1 MKLLTA
7 VLACGLAWFGFSA
20 ASAADSSGK
29 IRVLVVTGG
38 HDFEKE
44 PFFQMFK
51 DNPEISY
58 QAAEHPNAHALLR
71 PDAAKNYDVLVFYDM
86 HEEISPEAKA
96 DFLDR
101 LKEGKGL
108 VVLHH
113 AIADYQEWPEYAKII
128 GARYY
133 LKKMVV
139 DGVEKARSVYEHGVH
154 FKVHVADPNHPVTRG
169 VKDFEVH
176 DETYNLFDVYPDTHT
191 LLTTDEPKSN
201 KVIGWAKTYEAARV
215 VYLQGGHDHFAYEN
229 PNYRKVLQ
237 QAIRWTAK
245 KDQPSVGSN

>member
-1 MKLLTA
+1 MKLLWA
-7 VLACGLAWFGFSA
+7 LISCGLVCLSLTAAESA
-20 ASAADSSGK
+20 GK

-38 HDFEKE
+38 HDFEKD

-51 DNPEISY
+51 DNPDISY
-58 QAAEHPNAHALLR
+58 QAAEHPNAQALLKA
-71 PDAAKNYDVLVFYDM
+71 DAAAKYDVLVLYDM
-86 HEEISPEAKA
+86 YQEISPEAKA

-113 AIADYQEWPEYAKII
+113 AIASYQKWPEYSKII

-133 LKKMVV
+133 LEKTVV
-139 DGVEKARSVYEHGVH
+139 DGVEKARSIYEHGVN
-154 FKVHVADPNHPVTRG
+154 FKVHVADQNHPVTRG

-176 DETYNLFDVYPDTHT
+176 DETYNLYDVFPETHP
-191 LLTTDEPKSN
+191 LLMADEPKSH
-201 KVIGWAKTYEAARV
+201 KVIGWAKAYGLARV
-215 VYLQGGHDHFAYEN
+215 VYFQGGHDHFAYEN
-229 PNYRKVLQ
+229 PSYRQLLR

-245 KDQPSVGSN
+245 KD

>member
-1 MKLLTA
+1 MKLLRA
-7 VLACGLAWFGFSA
+7 FLACGLLCFAVSTA
-20 ASAADSSGK
+20 AHAADTAGK
-29 IRVLVVTGG
+29 IRVVIVTGG

-51 DNPEISY
+51 DNPEISF
-58 QAAEHPNAHALLR
+58 QSVEHPNAHAVLKAE
-71 PDAAKNYDVLVFYDM
+71 AAKSYDVLLFYDM
-86 HEEISPEAKA
+86 HQEISDEAKA

-113 AIADYQEWPEYAKII
+113 AIADYQKWPEYARII

-133 LKKMVV
+133 LQKEVV
-139 DGVEKARSVYEHGVH
+139 DGVQKARSVYEHGVR
-154 FKVHVADPNHPVTRG
+154 FKVHVADENHPVTHG

-176 DETYNLFDVYPDTHT
+176 DETYNLFDVYPEVHP

-201 KVIGWAKTYEAARV
+201 KVIGWAKAYGLARV

-229 PNYRKVLQ
+229 PNFRKILQ
-237 QAIRWTAK
+237 QAIRWTSR
-245 KDQPSVGSN
+245 KDQAAD

>member
-1 MKLLTA
+1 MKTLRL
-7 VLACGLAWFGFSA
+7 GLAF
-20 ASAADSSGK
+20 ASMILLLQSLPLCAGDASGK

-38 HDFEKE
+38 HDFERE
-44 PFFQMFK
+44 AFFKLFT

-58 QAAEHPNAHALLR
+58 QAVEHPNAHALLKAE
-71 PDAAKNYDVLVFYDM
+71 AARQWDVLVAYDM
-86 HEEISPEAKA
+86 HQEITDEAKA
-96 DFLDR
+96 DFVGR

-113 AIADYQEWPEYAKII
+113 AIASYQKWPEYQKII

-133 LKKMVV
+133 LEPTVV
-139 DGVEKARSVYEHGVH
+139 DGVPKKRSQYEHGVH
-154 FKVHVADPNHPVTRG
+154 FTCHVVDPIHAVTKG

-176 DETYNLFDVYPDTHT
+176 DETYNLFDVFIGCHP

-201 KVIGWAKTYEAARV
+201 KIIGWAKTYKAARV

-229 PNYRKVLQ
+229 PNFQQILR

-245 KDQPSVGSN
+245 KEGPAVQ